1 MVKKPKLNTAT
12 EVLQSLLTQSSMP
25 ISNEYNRWRLIQNWE
40 EIIGKQLAKRTFPV
54 KYFRGHLY
62 IWASSSSGLQ
72 QFYFV
77 SNIIQKKIN
86 TYIGKNWV
94 HKITWTQNKGLLD
107 KITEEDKLVLQKLI
121 GQPKDLA

>member
-1 MVKKPKLNTAT
+1 MTKKPKLNTAT

-25 ISNEYNRWRLIQNWE
+25 ISNEYNRWRLIQHWS
-40 EIIGKQLAKRTFPV
+40 EIIGPQLAARTFPI
-54 KYFRGHLY
+54 KYFKGHLY

-86 TYIGKNWV
+86 DFMGKNWV

-107 KITEEDKLVLQKLI
+107 KISEDDKKVLKSLI
-121 GQPKDLA
+121 KKYE